1 MSSDFKFWKDTGVDS
16 EKKKLTEEVMTYAF
30 KNYNNYHEICRYVAT
45 RFKEHYSTEKWTVFG
60 YNAGHGSGY
69 SDFKDT
75 FIGID
80 YKDSKIIIT
89 NHEL

>member
-16 EKKKLTEEVMTYAF
+16 EKKKLTEEFMTYAF
-30 KNYNNYHEICRYVAT
+30 KNYNNYHEICRYIAT
-45 RFKEHYSTEKWTVFG
+45 RFKEHYNTEKWTVFG

-89 NHEL
+89 HHEL

>member
-30 KNYNNYHEICRYVAT
+30 KNYNNYHEICRYIAT
-45 RFKEHYSTEKWTVFG
+45 RFKEHYNTEKWTVFG

-80 YKDSKIIIT
+80 YRDSKIIIT

>member
-30 KNYNNYHEICRYVAT
+30 KNYNNYHEICRYIAT
-45 RFKEHYSTEKWTVFG
+45 RFKEHYNTEKWTVFA